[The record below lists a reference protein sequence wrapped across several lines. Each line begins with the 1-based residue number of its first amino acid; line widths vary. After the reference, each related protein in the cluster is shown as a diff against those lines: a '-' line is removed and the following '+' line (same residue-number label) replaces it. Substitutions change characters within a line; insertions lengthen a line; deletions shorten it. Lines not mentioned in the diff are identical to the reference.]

1 MKKRWLTVAGIIL
14 AVAITGYWGR
24 NMYLSYQQMRSE
36 VNNRYE
42 NAFQGLNDH
51 IDDLE
56 SELGTVLI
64 ADAPDNLAVNLSNV
78 WESASGAQEDIG
90 EIPIASDSLD
100 NVKELLQKTGQYA
113 KHLEKEVVDD
123 GIDEEDREVIKE
135 LHNKMGIVNR
145 NLETIHDEMEQAGF
159 RWNDK
164 RRVKIDED
172 EQRFSITPLAGL
184 LDLRDKLNVDDISI
198 KLKEVLP
205 SGVIDFEPQDLITS
219 LSQIEGEEIDQNQAV
234 QIAQNFIRN
243 PEDYEYE
250 TIANDKIDIE
260 GEVVEAHVPAHT
272 VRAVNTAQANETIFF
287 DISKVGGKVIS
298 LLNQRGVGQAQID
311 EEEAQDIAIQFLE
324 ENEFGNLAISSSKR
338 FSDIMLLSIIPE
350 QNDVLIKPDAIN
362 IELALDNGDIIA
374 YNGLDYILNHRERE
388 ESKLQA
394 NLDLEEA
401 EEKVSNDLDLIR
413 EPRLVLTKVEGEEVL
428 CYEFIGRITE
438 EGTGSYLIQ
447 INANTGEE
455 EVIKS
460 IDQDFYKNVS

>member
-14 AVAITGYWGR
+14 AVAIAGYWGR
-24 NMYLSYQQMRSE
+24 NMYLTYQQMRSE

-56 SELGTVLI
+56 SELGTVLL
-64 ADAPDNLAVNLSNV
+64 AGAPDNLAVNLSNI
-78 WESASGAQEDIG
+78 WESASSAQEDIG

-100 NVKELLQKTGQYA
+100 NVKDLLQKTGQYA
-113 KHLEKEVVDD
+113 KHLEKEVVDG
-123 GIDEEDREVIKE
+123 GIDEEDREIIKE
-135 LHNKMGIVNR
+135 LHNKMSLVNR
-145 NLETIHDEMEQAGF
+145 NLETIHDDMEQAGF
-159 RWNDK
+159 RWSDK
-164 RRVKIDED
+164 RRVKIDQD

-184 LDLRDKLNVDDISI
+184 LDLRDELNVDNISV

-205 SGVIDFEPQDLITS
+205 AGVIDFEPQDLITS
-219 LSQIEGEEIDQNQAV
+219 LSQLDGEEIDQNQAIE
-234 QIAQNFIRN
+234 IAQDFIRN
-243 PEDYEYE
+243 PEEYEYE
-250 TIANDKIDIE
+250 IIANEKIDIE
-260 GEVVEAHVPAHT
+260 GETVEAHVPAHT
-272 VRAVNTAQANETIFF
+272 VRAVNTARANETIYF

-298 LLNQRGVGQAQID
+298 LLNQREVGQAQID

-324 ENEFGNLAISSSKR
+324 ENEFGNLAVGSAKR

-362 IELALDNGDIIA
+362 IEVALDTGDIIA

-388 ESKLQA
+388 DARLEADLS
-394 NLDLEEA
+394 LEEV

-413 EPRLVLTKVEGEEVL
+413 EPRLVLTEVDGEEIL